1 MRIRLIICAVIVA
14 LVAAACGSDD
24 ATTISEPTITDA
36 VDAAVPD
43 PAQPEPSDTGDHAES
58 PTAPEAAPEPAP
70 ASSEETASSSAAED
84 DAAAAAPVDPGDV
97 PDFEMIDVHTGT
109 PVNLQS
115 VVDGST
121 PLLFWFWA
129 PH

>member
-1 MRIRLIICAVIVA
+1 MRVRLIICAVTVA

-24 ATTISEPTITDA
+24 PITTSEPTTTDA

-43 PAQPEPSDTGDHAES
+43 PSRPEPSETSDSAES
-58 PTAPEAAPEPAP
+58 PAAPEAAPEPEP
-70 ASSEETASSSAAED
+70 TASYAEPAATED
-84 DAAAAAPVDPGDV
+84 IAAAAPVDPGDV

-121 PLLFWFWA
+121 PLLLWFWA